1 MGVLVDPG
9 EATVGEDD
17 LAVDDDGVPAGAVS
31 A

>member
-17 LAVDDDGVPAGAVS
+17 LAVDDDGVHAGAVS